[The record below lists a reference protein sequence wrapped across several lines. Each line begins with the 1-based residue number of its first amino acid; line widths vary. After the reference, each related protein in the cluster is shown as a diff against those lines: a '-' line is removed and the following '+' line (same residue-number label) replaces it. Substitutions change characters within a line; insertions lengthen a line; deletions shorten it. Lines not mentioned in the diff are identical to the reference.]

1 MWLISY
7 RIRIFIGVPTG
18 NFPIWGQICYVPI
31 CQFVKVS
38 SIFKLDRVSG
48 PPNCNSHTWS
58 GWLHRLFDWHFE
70 SGYLLCH
77 RRSGGWIRYNKGR
90 LKVSFQTTLMLT
102 SDEVVKDQT
111 FQMTSK
117 KDYSKSIIGNSRISF
132 VVNSPIFFSVKDNFL
147 FFTNLSSWNAYS

>member
-18 NFPIWGQICYVPI
+18 NFLIWGQICYVPI
-31 CQFVKVS
+31 CQFVKLS

-58 GWLHRLFDWHFE
+58 GWLHRLFGRHFE
-70 SGYLLCH
+70 SGCRLCH

-90 LKVSFQTTLMLT
+90 LKVRFQTTLMLT
-102 SDEVVKDQT
+102 SDEVIKDQT

>member
-18 NFPIWGQICYVPI
+18 NFLIWGQICYVPI
-31 CQFVKVS
+31 CQFVKLS

-58 GWLHRLFDWHFE
+58 GWLHRLFGRHFE
-70 SGYLLCH
+70 SGCRLCH

-90 LKVSFQTTLMLT
+90 LKVRFQTTLMLT
-102 SDEVVKDQT
+102 SDEVIKDQT

-132 VVNSPIFFSVKDNFL
+132 VVSSPIFFSIKDNFL

>member
-18 NFPIWGQICYVPI
+18 NFLIWGQICYVPI

-58 GWLHRLFDWHFE
+58 GWLHRLFGRHFE
-70 SGYLLCH
+70 SGCRLCH

-90 LKVSFQTTLMLT
+90 LKVGFQTTLMLT
-102 SDEVVKDQT
+102 SDEVVKEQT

-132 VVNSPIFFSVKDNFL
+132 VVNSPIFFSIKDNFL